1 MPSSPLPPSP
11 LPPSPIVPTV
21 DFDRDGVQHGFLRL
35 PYSRDDSAWGSVM
48 IPVTVVRN
56 GAGPTA
62 LLTGANHG
70 DEYEGAVALFDLA
83 RSLRADQVT
92 GRVIIVPAM
101 NYPAFQAGTRNSP
114 INQGNLNRLFPGRPD
129 GTVTQKIADY
139 FTRTLLPLADLVM
152 DLHSGGK
159 TLDFVPFAAAHIL
172 PDKAQEERCFA
183 AVAAFAAPYA
193 MRMREIDAVGMY
205 DTTAEEQGKIFVTSE
220 LGGGGTGRAETIA
233 IAKRGIRNLLRHTGI
248 LPGILP
254 GIPPG
259 AGEAEGGSRP
269 SRRLDMP
276 SADCFRFAEDSG
288 LIEACVDLGQPVRA
302 GDLLARIHP
311 IGRTGAAPAE
321 YRAALDGIL
330 VARHF
335 PGLVK
340 AGDCLA
346 VVGTVEN

>member
-1 MPSSPLPPSP
+1 MPAMTATATLAPSP
-11 LPPSPIVPTV
+11 VMPTV
-21 DFDRDGVQHGFLRL
+21 DFERDGVQHGFLRL

-48 IPVTVVRN
+48 TPITVVRN
-56 GAGPTA
+56 GSGPTA

-83 RSLRADQVT
+83 RSLTADRVA

-101 NYPAFQAGTRNSP
+101 NYPAFQAGTRTSP
-114 INQGNLNRLFPGRPD
+114 IDRGNLNRSFPGRPD

-139 FTRTLLPLADLVM
+139 FNRVLLPMADLVM
-152 DLHSGGK
+152 DIHSGGK

-172 PDKAQEERCFA
+172 PDKDQEARCFA
-183 AVAAFAAPYA
+183 AVAAFAAPYS
-193 MRMREIDAVGMY
+193 MRMLEIDAVGMY
-205 DTTAEEQGKIFVTSE
+205 DTAAEEQGKIFVTTE

-233 IAKRGIRNLLRHTGI
+233 IAKRGVRNVLRHAGI
-248 LPGILP
+248 LADGQAVEKAPG
-254 GIPPG
+254 
-259 AGEAEGGSRP
+259 RW
-269 SRRLDMP
+269 LDMP

-302 GDLLARIHP
+302 GDLLARIHS
-311 IGRTGAAPAE
+311 IGRTGLAPAE

-330 VARHF
+330 AARHF

-340 AGDCLA
+340 AGDCIA
-346 VVGTVEN
+346 VVGTVED